1 MHRDSGP
8 ATVSSAAASGVLGS
22 GISNVANVDLHSD
35 LSLEHGGCRRC
46 SSLVVESEGQWR
58 QHTMLKIGNLE
69 QEEAIVTPLS
79 ASVAAVG
86 MVVVVVFILRRRV
99 LYTPRVT
106 TT

>member
-8 ATVSSAAASGVLGS
+8 ATVSSTAAASGVLGS

-35 LSLEHGGCRRC
+35 LSLEHGGSRRC

-69 QEEAIVTPLS
+69 WNRAGRIKQLS
-79 ASVAAVG
+79 RYSTSV
-86 MVVVVVFILRRRV
+86 L
-99 LYTPRVT
+99 
-106 TT
+106 